1 MKDSIFQEFIQKAPE
16 IKEKWEVVRLFEEER
31 QKFQEELQVYEN
43 EIAQARAVLKDL
55 RAELLEARTHLKEL
69 ENRQQSKK
77 EEIKVIQQELFS
89 HKVQRD
95 LVAQQKHKQELL
107 DQAQDEELLPQPV
120 DFVEIYLKDRSVA
133 KARPAK
139 RFFGD
144 QLYRKY
150 RVLLRENRALKDRI
164 FELDLENS
172 TLKIELRDIK
182 TKDFLSANG
191 YLEDPTS
198 KDKP

>member
-1 MKDSIFQEFIQKAPE
+1 MNDSIFQEFIQKAPD
-16 IKEKWEVVRLFEEER
+16 IKEKWEIVRLFEEER
-31 QKFQEELQVYEN
+31 QKFQEELQAYEN
-43 EIAQARAVLKDL
+43 EIAQARSALKALRSELMEAKNHLKDL
-55 RAELLEARTHLKEL
+55 
-69 ENRQQSKK
+69 ENRHQNKK
-77 EEIKVIQQELFS
+77 EEIKTLQQELFT

-95 LVAQQKHKQELL
+95 LVLKQKNREERLE
-107 DQAQDEELLPQPV
+107 QDEELLPQPV
-120 DFVEIYLKDRSVA
+120 SFVEIYLKDRSVA

-150 RVLLRENRALKDRI
+150 RVLLRENKALKDRI

-182 TKDFLSANG
+182 TKEFLRANG
-191 YLEDPTS
+191 YLEEESS
-198 KDKP
+198 KGDQ

>member
-16 IKEKWEVVRLFEEER
+16 IKEKWELVRLFEEER
-31 QKFQEELQVYEN
+31 QKFQEELQVYDN
-43 EIAQARAVLKDL
+43 EITQAREVLKGL
-55 RAELLEARTHLKEL
+55 RAELLEARAHLKDL
-69 ENRQQSKK
+69 QQRHQSKK
-77 EEIKVIQQELFS
+77 EEIKAIQQELLT

-95 LVAQQKHKQELL
+95 LLAQQNNKEKLL
-107 DQAQDEELLPQPV
+107 EQDDAQLLPQPLS
-120 DFVEIYLKDRSVA
+120 FVEIYLKDRSVA

-182 TKDFLSANG
+182 TKDFLKANG
-191 YLEDPTS
+191 YLEEP
-198 KDKP
+198 KEEP

>member
-16 IKEKWEVVRLFEEER
+16 IKEKWELVRLFEEER

-43 EIAQARAVLKDL
+43 EITQARSALKDL
-55 RAELLEARTHLKEL
+55 RAQLLEAKTHLKDL
-69 ENRQQSKK
+69 QNRHQSKK
-77 EEIKVIQQELFS
+77 EEIKAIQQELLT

-95 LVAQQKHKQELL
+95 LVLQQKHKQELL
-107 DQAQDEELLPQPV
+107 DQAEDPELLPQPV
-120 DFVEIYLKDRSVA
+120 DFVEIYLKDRSIA

-182 TKDFLSANG
+182 TKDFLKANG
-191 YLEDPTS
+191 YLEE
-198 KDKP
+198 

>member
-55 RAELLEARTHLKEL
+55 RAELLEAKNHLKDL
-69 ENRQQSKK
+69 ETRQQSKK
-77 EEIKVIQQELFS
+77 EEIKAIQQELFT

-95 LVAQQKHKQELL
+95 LVAKQKNREEIL
-107 DQAQDEELLPQPV
+107 DQEDKELLPQPV
-120 DFVEIYLKDRSVA
+120 SFVEIYLKDRSVA
-133 KARPAK
+133 RARPAK
-139 RFFGD
+139 RFFSD

-182 TKDFLSANG
+182 TKDFLKANG
-191 YLEDPTS
+191 YLEEPSS
-198 KDKP
+198 KDES

>member
-1 MKDSIFQEFIQKAPE
+1 MNDSIFQEFIQKAPD
-16 IKEKWEVVRLFEEER
+16 IKEKWEIVRLFEEER
-31 QKFQEELQVYEN
+31 QKFQEELQAYEN
-43 EIAQARAVLKDL
+43 EIAQARSALKTLRSELIEAKNHLKDL
-55 RAELLEARTHLKEL
+55 EARHQ
-69 ENRQQSKK
+69 NKK
-77 EEIKVIQQELFS
+77 EEIKTLQQELFT

-95 LVAQQKHKQELL
+95 LVLKQKNREERLE
-107 DQAQDEELLPQPV
+107 QDEELLPQPV
-120 DFVEIYLKDRSVA
+120 SFVEIYLKDRSVA

-150 RVLLRENRALKDRI
+150 RVLLRENKALKDRI

-182 TKDFLSANG
+182 TKEFLRVNG
-191 YLEDPTS
+191 YLEEESSRGDQ
-198 KDKP
+198 